1 MVWAPLL
8 PLALLPLFW
17 DQAPTGSPCPFLP
30 NLGPSQGLAWPPFL
44 TGHQNEGA
52 PEPQAGGSRALH
64 FVGWGLRVAMGVT
77 TLDTNLNEG
86 SRLWWQGLCQ
96 ELLWPGK
103 FI

>member
-17 DQAPTGSPCPFLP
+17 DQAPVGSPCLFLP

-52 PEPQAGGSRALH
+52 PEPQAGVPGHCTLRGGVS
-64 FVGWGLRVAMGVT
+64 GWQR
-77 TLDTNLNEG
+77 E
-86 SRLWWQGLCQ
+86 
-96 ELLWPGK
+96 
-103 FI
+103 